1 MTTKHTP
8 GPWLISERVK
18 TARLDNALM
27 VRPADHH
34 NYEYGATAIIAT
46 SEADARLV
54 AAAPEL
60 LAALRAMLACC
71 YDIERD
77 IETEDAVEAAR
88 AAIAKATG
96 KEI

>member
-60 LAALRAMLACC
+60 LESLQQL
-71 YDIERD
+71 IEWFD
-77 IETEDAVEAAR
+77 SDSKEPIEAPLDVAR
-88 AAIAKATG
+88 AAISKATG
-96 KEI
+96 EKI